1 MLQGIEVVEVN
12 GLPAIE
18 PRHIFTPDKI
28 SDAFRFLRKGEH
40 IGKVMVKFPDNHKEI
55 PAVRDL
61 NTNLFD
67 HKATYLMVGG
77 LGGLGK
83 SLAMWFMEKGA
94 RNFVFLSRSAGI
106 SDADQ
111 SFIKDLESYGCRA
124 IPVAGSVINASDVQR
139 AMAAAET
146 PIAGVI
152 QMSMLIRVG

>member
-1 MLQGIEVVEVN
+1 M
-12 GLPAIE
+12 PAID

-28 SDAFRFLRKGEH
+28 SDAFRFLRKGDH
-40 IGKVMVKFPDNHKEI
+40 IGKVIVKFPDNHNEI

-67 HKATYLMVGG
+67 YKATYLLVGG

-94 RNFVFLSRSAGI
+94 RNFVFFSRSAGI
-106 SDADQ
+106 SDVDQ
-111 SFIKDLESYGCRA
+111 SFIKDLEGYGCRA
-124 IPVAGSVINASDVQR
+124 IPVAGSVTNASDVHK
-139 AMAAAET
+139 AIAAAET

-152 QMSMLIRVG
+152 QMSMCIRVS